1 MSIFFGWYIVIAS
14 IILTGYH
21 SSLFIYGLTAFLTPI
36 ASTTAWTYT
45 QISLGSSLRGLEVGL
60 LDPVAGIIIDR
71 WPARR
76 LMIIGTIVFVG
87 GLICISQAPNLG
99 IFYLGFLIVGLG
111 SAFCHSMVPMT
122 IIARWFRKNLG
133 KASGLL
139 FTGVAI
145 GGLFVPL
152 IVRAID
158 TWGWRDVMLFMG
170 LGSLVLGIPLS
181 FVFRSRPEDYGQF
194 PDGKTALTEEA
205 GESGKNDLTLK
216 QAVRTRAFWLIGL
229 VGTFQMVGIHAVTVH
244 TIPHLESLGMDRS
257 VAAVGVTIISLMGL
271 GMRFLYGV
279 LADIFG
285 AKYMYILSNGITTVG
300 LVLLGFLD
308 GNSFAMLVLFG
319 VVYGLGVSGAMPLRI
334 PIIREYFGIRNYGSI
349 FGMLSVFTV
358 LGGITGAPL
367 AGWVY
372 DNSGLYFPIWFVF
385 AGLTSLGTML
395 LLLLPRRSYLENNQE

>member
-1 MSIFFGWYIVIAS
+1 M
-14 IILTGYH
+14 
-21 SSLFIYGLTAFLTPI
+21 
-36 ASTTAWTYT
+36 
-45 QISLGSSLRGLEVGL
+45 
-60 LDPVAGIIIDR
+60 
-71 WPARR
+71 
-76 LMIIGTIVFVG
+76 
-87 GLICISQAPNLG
+87 
-99 IFYLGFLIVGLG
+99 
-111 SAFCHSMVPMT
+111 
-122 IIARWFRKNLG
+122 
-133 KASGLL
+133 
-139 FTGVAI
+139 
-145 GGLFVPL
+145 
-152 IVRAID
+152 
-158 TWGWRDVMLFMG
+158 
-170 LGSLVLGIPLS
+170 
-181 FVFRSRPEDYGQF
+181 
-194 PDGKTALTEEA
+194 
-205 GESGKNDLTLK
+205 
-216 QAVRTRAFWLIGL
+216 
-229 VGTFQMVGIHAVTVH
+229 
-244 TIPHLESLGMDRS
+244 ESLGMDRS